1 MKEGD
6 LITKVGVLTQRSV
19 FLRIYLLLNLLTI
32 NIKLLPINQLFVY
45 IYYIIIK

>member
-6 LITKVGVLTQRSV
+6 LIPKVGVLTQRSV
-19 FLRIYLLLNLLTI
+19 FLRLYLLLNLLTI